1 MRWEGLTHA
10 RLAPGLCA
18 ALPALLMLQ
27 GCASL
32 LLGDTESVSAA
43 DAVETVPVP
52 GDWATPAP
60 DALSDTRWVSTFSDE
75 LLETYVSE
83 ALNNNTDIIAA
94 AVSAAANAFAFPVL
108 WWGLC
113 GP

>member
-32 LLGDTESVSAA
+32 LLGDMESVSAA

-60 DALSDTRWVSTFSDE
+60 DALPDTRWVSTFSDE